1 MESAKHG
8 IEENDVVVLLERV
21 RNWPVGTKGTAV
33 SIYDDAALVE
43 VSEDTP
49 PGRALDMFVVPAD
62 RLEVTWRVG
71 DPPARRMEA

>member
-8 IEENDVVVLLERV
+8 IAENDVVVLLERV
-21 RNWPVGTKGTAV
+21 GDWPAGTNGTAV

-43 VSEDTP
+43 VSENGP
-49 PGRALDMFVVPAD
+49 PGRALDVPAD

-71 DPPARRMEA
+71 EPPAPPMEA